1 MGASGATTEVLAQAA
16 GSASSR
22 LARLEATTTDVD
34 QTGNRGAL
42 DRSGDGTGDEPVR
55 QRQACQPAA
64 SAGDREAIA
73 SSQVNRQRCRGST
86 GGTARHGKAVPAGS
100 HLLQSF
106 LWRQQDASER
116 GQLGQ
121 ADARV
126 FALATPPERARSLHP
141 IFLLPVREI
150 PT

>member
-34 QTGNRGAL
+34 QRATVGRSIDQEMARATSQFDSDRRVNQPQAQAIEKQLQVLKSTGNAVAAQQAGLHAM
-42 DRSGDGTGDEPVR
+42 ER
-55 QRQACQPAA
+55 Q
-64 SAGDREAIA
+64 
-73 SSQVNRQRCRGST
+73 SS
-86 GGTARHGKAVPAGS
+86 TAS

-106 LWRQQDASER
+106 LRRQQDASER

-121 ADARV
+121 ANARV
-126 FALATPPERARSLHP
+126 FTLATPPERASSLHP

>member
-16 GSASSR
+16 GVGVVE
-22 LARLEATTTDVD
+22 ARTPGSHDD
-34 QTGNRGAL
+34 RRRPTGNRGAL
-42 DRSGDGTGDEPVR
+42 DRSEDGTGDEPVR

-73 SSQVNRQRCRGST
+73 SSQFNRQRCRGST
-86 GGTARHGKAVPAGS
+86 GGTARHGKAVPAAS

-106 LWRQQDASER
+106 LRRQQDASER

-126 FALATPPERARSLHP
+126 FTLATPPERASSLHP
-141 IFLLPVREI
+141 IFLFPVREV